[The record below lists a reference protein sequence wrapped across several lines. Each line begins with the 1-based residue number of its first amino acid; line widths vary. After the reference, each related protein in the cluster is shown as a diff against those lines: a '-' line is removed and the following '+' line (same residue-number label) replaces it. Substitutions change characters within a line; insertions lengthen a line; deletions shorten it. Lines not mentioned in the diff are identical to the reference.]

1 MLDVLVTPEEHRHV
15 STRSHVLAAVLGVV
29 FLDTLA
35 AAEWKPA
42 GVEVMAE
49 AEDPRIAAALAAV
62 NQLDRAVVEDDHAA
76 FAALMADDLV
86 VNNPQNMLS
95 IHGAT
100 TQLSAGGR
108 ISYTK
113 YDRMI
118 EYAGLRG
125 DMVVLMGEELCV
137 PKPPNPMAGQQIR
150 RRFTDLW
157 KNENGRWLL
166 TARQATIIR
175 PAR

>member
-1 MLDVLVTPEEHRHV
+1 MRKHCSYLFAL
-15 STRSHVLAAVLGVV
+15 VLAATSISTSAL
-29 FLDTLA
+29 
-35 AAEWKPA
+35 AEWKAA
-42 GVEVMAE
+42 GADVKTATG
-49 AEDPRIAAALAAV
+49 DLRIAAALAAV
-62 NQLDRAVVEDDHAA
+62 NQLDRAVIDDDHAA

-95 IHGAT
+95 VHGAT
-100 TQLSAGGR
+100 TQLNASGR

-113 YDRMI
+113 YDRTI

-125 DMVVLMGEELCV
+125 GMVLLMGEELCV
-137 PKPPNPMAGQQIR
+137 PKPPNPMAGQQVR

-166 TARQATIIR
+166 TARQATIIP